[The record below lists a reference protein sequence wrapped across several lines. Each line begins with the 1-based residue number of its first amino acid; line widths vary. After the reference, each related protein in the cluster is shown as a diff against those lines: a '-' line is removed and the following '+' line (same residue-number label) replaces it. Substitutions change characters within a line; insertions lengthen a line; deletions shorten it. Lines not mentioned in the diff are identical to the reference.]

1 MLILR
6 NEKMKSADVAEVAP
20 MLVISNIGIKKGFHS
35 FSFYHFAD
43 VAEVKK
49 KCIVYIVLF
58 FIENE
63 QMNEREKSGF
73 LKGGAFFRFQHR
85 QHRQNSN
92 KAFIYA
98 VLSCRCWCR

>member
-1 MLILR
+1 MR
-6 NEKMKSADVAEVAP
+6 SADVAEVVP
-20 MLVISNIGIKKGFHS
+20 MLVFFNIGTKKGFHS

-58 FIENE
+58 FIQNE